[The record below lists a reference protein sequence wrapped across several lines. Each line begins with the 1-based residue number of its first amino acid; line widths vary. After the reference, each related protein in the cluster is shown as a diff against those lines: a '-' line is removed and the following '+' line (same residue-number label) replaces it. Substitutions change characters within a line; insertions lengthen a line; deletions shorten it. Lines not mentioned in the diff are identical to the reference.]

1 MFLLR
6 TSVSWLP
13 AKEAISERSDN
24 NGKQRSNFHLGS
36 DSKYVM
42 FCRKIF
48 QCVTKGEDVPS
59 FHNGSIIFLLYGTN
73 IYILIEHG
81 SRMIWTESLMFLA
94 NKVTV
99 PHISFDS
106 IHNITHGIN
115 L

>member
-1 MFLLR
+1 MYGTHTLASQGMDSSLL
-6 TSVSWLP
+6 
-13 AKEAISERSDN
+13 
-24 NGKQRSNFHLGS
+24 QSNFHLGN

-48 QCVTKGEDVPS
+48 QWVTKGEDVPS

-94 NKVTV
+94 NEVTV
-99 PHISFDS
+99 PHISFD
-106 IHNITHGIN
+106 IKLAGEIRLGFR
-115 L
+115 